1 MVPDAKALSRL
12 AVSLTRS
19 LDASVNILL
28 PPMQHAHLSSR
39 DAIGNRL
46 ADRIAASRFSQVDRR
61 ALGEDKVRTLERR

>member
-1 MVPDAKALSRL
+1 
-12 AVSLTRS
+12 
-19 LDASVNILL
+19 
-28 PPMQHAHLSSR
+28 MQHAHLSSR